1 MRNRFRAGD
10 GQQRRSSDPYADRYM
25 RDLRSVTTLA
35 EKGALPM
42 TMLATLSANRFLL
55 LRRTIIG
62 VLAGLLIVYHCIVLY
77 DLYLG
82 VGNHEGL
89 YDRTAGGTPQYYEYI
104 QSALRL
110 VIIIGLTL
118 VACGIRRALWLM
130 WAGIGALVATHYWAH
145 FGGIPVAFTEG
156 RHPLSYLKGII
167 FPTVITWLTLVP
179 SRPAGS
185 H

>member
-1 MRNRFRAGD
+1 M
-10 GQQRRSSDPYADRYM
+10 SIS
-25 RDLRSVTTLA
+25 T
-35 EKGALPM
+35 
-42 TMLATLSANRFLL
+42 TLSAHRFLL
-55 LRRTIIG
+55 LRRVIIG
-62 VLAGLLIVYHCIVLY
+62 VLAGLLVVYHCSVLY

-89 YDRTAGGTPQYYEYI
+89 YDRSVNGTPAFYEYL

-118 VACGIRRALWLM
+118 VVCGIRRALWVM

-156 RHPLSYLKGII
+156 RHPLSYLKGFI
-167 FPTVITWLTLVP
+167 FPTVITLLMLLP
-179 SRPAGS
+179 SRAASGDAATRQKTGPAGPVV
-185 H
+185 

>member
-1 MRNRFRAGD
+1 MG
-10 GQQRRSSDPYADRYM
+10 RYPVRM
-25 RDLRSVTTLA
+25 PIGTCASTA
-35 EKGALPM
+35 SLPHCPENGGVLM
-42 TMLATLSANRFLL
+42 TMLATLTANRFLL
-55 LRRTIIG
+55 LRRAVIC

-82 VGNHEGL
+82 VGNHQGL
-89 YDRTAGGTPQYYEYI
+89 YDRTVGGTPPFYEYI

-110 VIIIGLTL
+110 VIIVGLTL
-118 VACGIRRALWLM
+118 VACGIRRALWVM

-167 FPTVITWLTLVP
+167 FPTVITLLTLMP
-179 SRPAGS
+179 SRRS
-185 H
+185 N